1 MINAVVNIS
10 RIYKQLLIALIDA
23 IILIGVLLTSF
34 SMRLGYWY
42 WPENDLFW
50 VIVGA
55 PLIAFPI
62 FMQFGLYH
70 GIVRFLGL
78 QALWAI
84 VKAVSLYALIWG
96 IIGFMSAIEG
106 IPRSVILINWLLA
119 ILSIGGLR
127 MIARWMLSGANDLT
141 DQKNVII
148 YGAGS
153 AGRQLANALLQSR
166 EYKPVAFIDDAKDLI
181 SQHINGIKVYS
192 IDRVELLIQK
202 YNVDEALLALPSAS
216 RQRRNE
222 IINFLEP
229 YPILVRILPGVSE
242 LAQGKIEVE
251 DLRTVS
257 IDDLLGREPVK
268 PQQSLLQENIKD
280 KVVMVTGAGG
290 SIGSELC
297 RQIIKLGAS
306 KLILFE
312 QSELALYTIDQE
324 LSKDHVFPIL
334 GSVVNQDR
342 VERVCKKF
350 GVKTIYHAAAYK
362 HVPMVEY
369 NSTEGVVNNIFGTL
383 KCAQAAINCHV
394 EAFVLIS
401 TDKAVRPTNTMG
413 ATKRS
418 AEMVLQAL
426 SDDQNTT
433 KFVMVRFGNVL
444 NSSGSVIPLFKNQI
458 KDGGPV
464 TVTDR
469 EIIRYF
475 MTIPEAVELVIQ
487 AGAMG
492 KGGEVFV
499 LDMGKP
505 VKIFD
510 LATKMIYL
518 SGLEVRNES
527 NPNGEIE
534 IKITGLRPGEKLFEE
549 LLIGDNVSKTKHP
562 MIMRAKEE
570 MLSWDE
576 LSVILNSLEGAV
588 ADSNQKV
595 LQSLL
600 IQIVPGFK
608 PQCGISDLLY
618 KNVEL

>member
-1 MINAVVNIS
+1 MINAIVNIS

-119 ILSIGGLR
+119 IISIGGLR

-222 IINFLEP
+222 IINFLE
-229 YPILVRILPGVSE
+229 I
-242 LAQGKIEVE
+242 
-251 DLRTVS
+251 
-257 IDDLLGREPVK
+257 
-268 PQQSLLQENIKD
+268 
-280 KVVMVTGAGG
+280 
-290 SIGSELC
+290 
-297 RQIIKLGAS
+297 
-306 KLILFE
+306 
-312 QSELALYTIDQE
+312 
-324 LSKDHVFPIL
+324 
-334 GSVVNQDR
+334 
-342 VERVCKKF
+342 
-350 GVKTIYHAAAYK
+350 
-362 HVPMVEY
+362 
-369 NSTEGVVNNIFGTL
+369 
-383 KCAQAAINCHV
+383 
-394 EAFVLIS
+394 
-401 TDKAVRPTNTMG
+401 
-413 ATKRS
+413 
-418 AEMVLQAL
+418 
-426 SDDQNTT
+426 
-433 KFVMVRFGNVL
+433 
-444 NSSGSVIPLFKNQI
+444 
-458 KDGGPV
+458 
-464 TVTDR
+464 
-469 EIIRYF
+469 
-475 MTIPEAVELVIQ
+475 
-487 AGAMG
+487 
-492 KGGEVFV
+492 
-499 LDMGKP
+499 
-505 VKIFD
+505 
-510 LATKMIYL
+510 
-518 SGLEVRNES
+518 
-527 NPNGEIE
+527 
-534 IKITGLRPGEKLFEE
+534 
-549 LLIGDNVSKTKHP
+549 DNVSVETIKTGFNHFKSAFGKG
-562 MIMRAKEE
+562 MQY
-570 MLSWDE
+570 
-576 LSVILNSLEGAV
+576 VSLV
-588 ADSNQKV
+588 KS
-595 LQSLL
+595 
-600 IQIVPGFK
+600 I
-608 PQCGISDLLY
+608 
-618 KNVEL
+618 